1 LEELFITSDIGVN
14 TTTKIIEEVKNE
26 VKRDVLKNPD
36 ELKNAIKKKLLD
48 ILSIENELKK
58 ALKKIKKANGNK
70 KKIRGILKDYKK
82 IGLDDHRPAP
92 SPYR

>member
-36 ELKNAIKKKLLD
+36 ELKM
-48 ILSIENELKK
+48 
-58 ALKKIKKANGNK
+58 
-70 KKIRGILKDYKK
+70 
-82 IGLDDHRPAP
+82 P
-92 SPYR
+92 